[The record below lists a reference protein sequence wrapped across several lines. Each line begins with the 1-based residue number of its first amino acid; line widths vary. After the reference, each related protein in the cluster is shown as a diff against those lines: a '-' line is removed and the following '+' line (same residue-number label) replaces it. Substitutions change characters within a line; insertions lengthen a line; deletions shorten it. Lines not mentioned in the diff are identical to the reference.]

1 MLGMGCQ
8 ILETQAPH
16 LSTAARGMQRA
27 AVYPTS
33 FRVCPKRLFM
43 GAGARYSRYPGFEVS
58 VRNKLLSAGALFLLL
73 CPWLMAA
80 TKPGLPFIENDY
92 AKALN
97 EAKQKNLPLFVEVS
111 APW

>member
-1 MLGMGCQ
+1 M
-8 ILETQAPH
+8 
-16 LSTAARGMQRA
+16 
-27 AVYPTS
+27 
-33 FRVCPKRLFM
+33 
-43 GAGARYSRYPGFEVS
+43 
-58 VRNKLLSAGALFLLL
+58 RNKLLSAGALFLLL